1 MLIAL
6 PPPQPIAAVPIV
18 NALPNPKASENA
30 RCRPYAAKSKSP
42 NLSIIVKNAAG
53 LFFPLTHLIGV
64 EPDSQFSPCLAPKVI
79 HAASASTA
87 SFAEASSNLKALA
100 EVDVSA
106 KRIERLVT
114 RIGKERIAEVQQ
126 QATEYHDLP
135 IPLRTE
141 SPVDVTPELVCVQV
155 DGGRLQ
161 VRDRNTEVGA
171 QDDHDGEASATFWR
185 ESKVGTLL
193 KMTGATYLHD
203 PCPRIPSIFI
213 DAERVR
219 RLTREIKGFS
229 ADGGETAQ
237 PMTVEQTAN
246 EQPLISDQEHE
257 SVRPKPLVRSV
268 VATSQRIAEFSQRLV
283 GQAYQRGF
291 MAAQRKAFVC
301 DGLACNWTL
310 HEKHFSRF
318 TPILDF
324 VHALC
329 YIYHAAI
336 GGRLTDSS
344 WQRYCQWAQL
354 LWSGDCQQLLSLM
367 KERQLEVGLPA
378 EDEKEAGPK
387 SLLADAI
394 RYVTNQ
400 QSRMKYASYRRDG
413 LPITSAYIESTIKQV
428 NRRVKGTEKFWST
441 NADPIL
447 QLRADAVSETEPM
460 KKFWKRRAAKLPTST
475 HYNMAG

>member
-1 MLIAL
+1 
-6 PPPQPIAAVPIV
+6 
-18 NALPNPKASENA
+18 
-30 RCRPYAAKSKSP
+30 
-42 NLSIIVKNAAG
+42 
-53 LFFPLTHLIGV
+53 
-64 EPDSQFSPCLAPKVI
+64 LAPKVI

-114 RIGKERIAEVQQ
+114 RIGNERIAEIQQ

-135 IPLRTE
+135 IPLRTQ
-141 SPVDVTPELVCVQV
+141 SPVEVTPELVCVQV

-161 VRDRNTEVGA
+161 IRDRNAEVDSEGDA
-171 QDDHDGEASATFWR
+171 QNIHDDEAPTTFWR

-193 KMTGATYLHD
+193 KMTGKTYPQD
-203 PCPRIPSIFI
+203 PCPEIPSIFI
-213 DAERVR
+213 DAERIR
-219 RLTREIKGFS
+219 RLAREIKGFS
-229 ADGGETAQ
+229 ADGGEVAQ
-237 PMTVEQTAN
+237 PIAPEQTTN
-246 EQPLISDQEHE
+246 DQPLISDQEHE

-291 MAAQRKAFVC
+291 MAAKRKAFVC

-324 VHALC
+324 VHAAC
-329 YIYHAAI
+329 YVYHAAI
-336 GGRLTDSS
+336 EGQPNELS
-344 WQRYCQWAQL
+344 WQRYCQWIKL
-354 LWSGDCQQLLSLM
+354 LWSGQPEQLLQQM
-367 KERQLEVGLPA
+367 KARQSEIGKPQ
-378 EDEKEAGPK
+378 ENEKETSVK
-387 SLLADAI
+387 TLLNDAI
-394 RYVTNQ
+394 RYITNQ
-400 QSRMKYASYRRDG
+400 QSRMKYAEYRRDG
-413 LPITSAYIESTIKQV
+413 LPISSAYIESTIKQV

-447 QLRADAVSETEPM
+447 QLRADAISETDPM
-460 KKFWKRRAAKLPTST
+460 KTFWQRRAKKLPKFT